1 MQALP
6 ASAETTFTPD
16 VYISEINWAG
26 SSQSRS
32 DEWIEL
38 HNADG
43 QSVDLSGWV
52 ITGSASKGEALS
64 IAERTVLEAYGTL
77 LIANYATD
85 NEKTTLTVE
94 ADLVT
99 ASLSLSN
106 SSQEILLAMPDGT
119 VVDGVGD
126 GGAPEA
132 GSTEPFVSMQRNAA
146 DRTWSSATQST
157 GLSDTTQLGSPG
169 AVSNAS
175 SVAVQPTDSATTVEA
190 AADEVEELSESTV
203 ELSEE
208 QLANCYSLYM
218 PSNLHE
224 DVLEPESEEQDDD
237 FDQVMTD
244 TSEDEA
250 GDTTDQTSSSELTEE
265 SEELAEEPEESVT
278 ETQTGY
284 EPGSV
289 ILNEIVSDPADGEEW
304 VELFNHTNVEVDL
317 TGWTIEEGSGKSTA
331 LESTIL
337 LPGNFLVVE
346 KIKGN
351 LNNGGDSVVLKDAL
365 GTVIDSL
372 TYGYDPEAPAKGE
385 NLARMEDYNWYVT
398 STLTPGAS
406 NTVPELT
413 QTGYENVQS
422 DDQAA
427 DTDTDSQDEHENV
440 SDAEQ
445 TSTGEDNVVSEQSDI
460 HHIIA
465 IADVPEDE
473 TQTDSSKSEASSSLS
488 SVEGMVTA
496 APGTFGSQ
504 IAFIDGMQ
512 LYFYHADWPELQV
525 GDVVRVTGESS
536 TAWNEERVKI
546 AGQEFIQITGSQ
558 STEPTE
564 SSVADVFSHD
574 IGSLMEVGGE
584 ILGIDGK
591 VLTLGDDS
599 GQIEIIANE
608 KAGMS
613 WSDLGA
619 SAYTV
624 TGIVRTRGDVVQLYT
639 RSWDDVTELV
649 DETVEEQDAET
660 FAGMTTT
667 GDDSFPWIGAI
678 LMGGS
683 ASMIAYWFVIYKFN
697 PGSYQST

>member
-1 MQALP
+1 MDIQTPYSLLRVGSFILSRYCARDSKALHLNKLHLGNIPEIIMRYLYVFLVFGLLSMQALP

-265 SEELAEEPEESVT
+265 SEELAEEPEE
-278 ETQTGY
+278 
-284 EPGSV
+284 
-289 ILNEIVSDPADGEEW
+289 
-304 VELFNHTNVEVDL
+304 
-317 TGWTIEEGSGKSTA
+317 
-331 LESTIL
+331 
-337 LPGNFLVVE
+337 
-346 KIKGN
+346 
-351 LNNGGDSVVLKDAL
+351 
-365 GTVIDSL
+365 
-372 TYGYDPEAPAKGE
+372 
-385 NLARMEDYNWYVT
+385 
-398 STLTPGAS
+398 
-406 NTVPELT
+406 
-413 QTGYENVQS
+413 
-422 DDQAA
+422 
-427 DTDTDSQDEHENV
+427 
-440 SDAEQ
+440 
-445 TSTGEDNVVSEQSDI
+445 
-460 HHIIA
+460 
-465 IADVPEDE
+465 
-473 TQTDSSKSEASSSLS
+473 
-488 SVEGMVTA
+488 
-496 APGTFGSQ
+496 
-504 IAFIDGMQ
+504 
-512 LYFYHADWPELQV
+512 
-525 GDVVRVTGESS
+525 
-536 TAWNEERVKI
+536 
-546 AGQEFIQITGSQ
+546 
-558 STEPTE
+558 
-564 SSVADVFSHD
+564 
-574 IGSLMEVGGE
+574 
-584 ILGIDGK
+584 
-591 VLTLGDDS
+591 
-599 GQIEIIANE
+599 
-608 KAGMS
+608 
-613 WSDLGA
+613 
-619 SAYTV
+619 
-624 TGIVRTRGDVVQLYT
+624 
-639 RSWDDVTELV
+639 
-649 DETVEEQDAET
+649 
-660 FAGMTTT
+660 
-667 GDDSFPWIGAI
+667 
-678 LMGGS
+678 
-683 ASMIAYWFVIYKFN
+683 
-697 PGSYQST
+697 